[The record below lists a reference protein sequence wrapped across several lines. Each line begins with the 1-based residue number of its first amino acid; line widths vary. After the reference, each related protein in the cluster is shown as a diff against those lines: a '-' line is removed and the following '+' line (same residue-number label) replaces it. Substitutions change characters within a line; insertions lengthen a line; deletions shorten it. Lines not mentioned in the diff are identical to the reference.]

1 MGPKTL
7 RKWVRQAQ
15 VDAGTKPGPSSVEL
29 AEIRR
34 LRKEVREL
42 KETNEILKAAASGGF
57 NWSSQ
62 HNAIPNRDGR
72 HRRGK
77 KPKTVHSGCCGGMS
91 ERSKLAGE
99 SAERSRFLAGSHDIA
114 MTIASPSAVNSEAS
128 AATPHGS
135 AQAPT
140 SSAKSGRATRVCLIN
155 GRSR

>member
-1 MGPKTL
+1 MARIVCLTTRPPWAACRDPSEKLNVGPKTL

-62 HNAIPNRDGR
+62 HNAIPNGDGR

-77 KPKTVHSGCCGGMS
+77 RPKTV
-91 ERSKLAGE
+91 R
-99 SAERSRFLAGSHDIA
+99 
-114 MTIASPSAVNSEAS
+114 
-128 AATPHGS
+128 
-135 AQAPT
+135 
-140 SSAKSGRATRVCLIN
+140 
-155 GRSR
+155 